1 MGGLELFI
9 LLVTI
14 QGFGKRSSDV
24 EGNIDHLGYEAFLL
38 NTLALDLETGGPC
51 RFFRCLVCSNM
62 REE

>member
-14 QGFGKRSSDV
+14 QGFEKRSSDV

-38 NTLALDLETGGPC
+38 NTLALDLETGGPLQV
-51 RFFRCLVCSNM
+51 F
-62 REE
+62 